1 MALATLFN
9 DRSGFSSLI
18 RLETYGKSPHHR
30 VTESLRMN
38 LRMKPSFLILIG
50 LALVFA
56 SCNKPEESVPLTGM
70 KEFKY
75 KGGDH
80 KEGRLSYSETPPSGG
95 AHNAAWQNC
104 GVYDTQIAVENVIH
118 SLEHGAVWITYRP
131 DLDINEVTK
140 IREYAKG
147 QTYMLVSPYQY
158 GALDKPIYVIAW
170 NHSMSVDKAD
180 DKRIASFIKKYKNV
194 ADNTPEFGATCS
206 GAIGT
211 PIQ

>member
-1 MALATLFN
+1 MV
-9 DRSGFSSLI
+9 
-18 RLETYGKSPHHR
+18 LEFVRHFPHHC

-38 LRMKPSFLILIG
+38 IIMKPSFLILIG

-56 SCNKPEESVPLTGM
+56 ACNKPEESVPLTGL
-70 KEFKY
+70 KTFKY

-104 GVYDTQIAVENVIH
+104 GIYDTQIAVENAIH

-131 DLDINEVTK
+131 DLAQTEVTK
-140 IREYAKG
+140 LREYAKG

-158 GALDKPIYVIAW
+158 GALDKPIYVLAW
-170 NHSMSVDKAD
+170 NQSLSVDKSD

-194 ADNTPEFGATCS
+194 SDNTPEFGATCS

>member
-1 MALATLFN
+1 
-9 DRSGFSSLI
+9 
-18 RLETYGKSPHHR
+18 
-30 VTESLRMN
+30 MN
-38 LRMKPSFLILIG
+38 LRMKLQFIILTG
-50 LALVFA
+50 LTLLFA
-56 SCNKPEESVPLTGM
+56 ACNKAEESVPLTGM

-95 AHNAAWQNC
+95 AHNQNWQNC
-104 GVYDTQIAVENVIH
+104 GVYDTQIAVENAIH

-131 DLDINEVTK
+131 DLATDEVTK

-158 GALDKPIYVIAW
+158 GALDKPVYVIAW

-194 ADNTPEFGATCS
+194 AENTPEFGATCS

>member
-1 MALATLFN
+1 
-9 DRSGFSSLI
+9 
-18 RLETYGKSPHHR
+18 
-30 VTESLRMN
+30 MN
-38 LRMKPSFLILIG
+38 LRMKSSFLILIG

-56 SCNKPEESVPLTGM
+56 ACNKPEESVPLTGL
-70 KEFKY
+70 KTFKY
-75 KGGDH
+75 KGGQH
-80 KEGRLSYSETPPSGG
+80 KEGRLSYTETPPSGG
-95 AHNAAWQNC
+95 EHNPAWQNC
-104 GVYDTQIAVENVIH
+104 GIYDTQVALENAVH
-118 SLEHGAVWITYRP
+118 SLEHGAVWITYQP
-131 DLDINEVTK
+131 NLAQDQVTK

-170 NHSMSVDKAD
+170 NHSLSVDKAD

>member
-1 MALATLFN
+1 MV
-9 DRSGFSSLI
+9 
-18 RLETYGKSPHHR
+18 LEFYRNFPHHC
-30 VTESLRMN
+30 VTESLRMK
-38 LRMKPSFLILIG
+38 LRMKLPFLVLIG
-50 LALVFA
+50 LSLLFA
-56 SCNKPEESVPLTGM
+56 ACNKEEESVPLTGL
-70 KEFKY
+70 KTFKY

-104 GVYDTQIAVENVIH
+104 GVYDTQIAVENAIH

-131 DLDINEVTK
+131 DLSRDEVTK
-140 IREYAKG
+140 LREYAKG
-147 QTYMLVSPYQY
+147 QTYMLISPYQY
-158 GALDKPIYVIAW
+158 GALDKPIYVLAW
-170 NHSMSVDKAD
+170 NQTLSVDKAD

>member
-1 MALATLFN
+1 MDFKMKLIF
-9 DRSGFSSLI
+9 FS
-18 RLETYGKSPHHR
+18 
-30 VTESLRMN
+30 VV
-38 LRMKPSFLILIG
+38 IG
-50 LALVFA
+50 LAVFLA
-56 SCNKPEESVPLTGM
+56 SCDKAEDVPLTGM

-104 GVYDTQIAVENVIH
+104 GVYDTQIAVENAIH
-118 SLEHGAVWITYRP
+118 SLEHGAVWITYQP
-131 DLDINEVTK
+131 NLDINEVAK

-158 GALDKPIYVIAW
+158 GALDKAIYVIAW
-170 NHSMSVDKAD
+170 NHSMGVDKAD